1 MCFMKL
7 SQINIPFKDEVDDK
21 IYATAIKQMKDLK
34 NDERIDIIF
43 TEIPVK
49 ELFEWMLENDISINQ
64 MREYYEKFIK
74 SKGLRNKELEDFF
87 EI

>member
-1 MCFMKL
+1 MKL

-21 IYATAIKQMKDLK
+21 IYATVIKQMKDLK
-34 NDERIDIIF
+34 DDERIDIIF

>member
-1 MCFMKL
+1 
-7 SQINIPFKDEVDDK
+7 
-21 IYATAIKQMKDLK
+21 MKDLK
-34 NDERIDIIF
+34 DDERIEIIF